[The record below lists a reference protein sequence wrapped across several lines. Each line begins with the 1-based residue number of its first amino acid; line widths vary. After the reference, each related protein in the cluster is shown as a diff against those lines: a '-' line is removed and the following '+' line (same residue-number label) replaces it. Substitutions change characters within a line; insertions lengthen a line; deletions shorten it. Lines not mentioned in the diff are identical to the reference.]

1 MPFFSSPSSLFC
13 GRSSVLSRYLGV
25 LARIGRAKTWISRS
39 FRQGLSR
46 RRESIVAAFYGVC
59 CHGCFV
65 SGVGTMMIMMFFGMS
80 RSFGLLHAPWSYL
93 ANALL
98 LAQFPLLHSMLLSR
112 RGHEVLRRLAP
123 YGLGGRL
130 ATTTY
135 ALIASVQ
142 VWLLFAL
149 WSPSGTVWWQ
159 ARGVLFDAL
168 CCLYAVA
175 WLLLLKS
182 IIDAG
187 FALQTGLLGWW
198 AVAHHRNPIY
208 PPMPATGLFRLCRQ
222 PIYVAFALTL
232 WTVPTI
238 TPDQLVVSLVLTAYC
253 LVGPLL
259 KEARFARL
267 FGKPFAHYQRR
278 VPYWLPW
285 PRPRAAVALSD
296 NVLKGAKAIPTSGQL
311 QDALRAASP
320 RLTPPPTPLASILI
334 HGSIALL
341 WMLLFA
347 RAFVLKGMLAWS
359 VGVVYVGYDTALL
372 AFVFWQTLGL
382 AKIAAKPESAG
393 AAPVTLGV
401 IVAAHNEAA
410 VLPLTLAAL
419 FDQSEPPELIVI
431 ADDGSTDE
439 TAVLLQRQFGLIE
452 PPLDTLS
459 SASSTHPA
467 LHWLRLS
474 HQGKPSA
481 LTLAM
486 HLVDTEMVL
495 TVDADT
501 LLEQNAIA
509 AMRDAFAS
517 DPKLVAA
524 TGILTPVCGPS
535 LSGRWF
541 QWFQT
546 YEYIRNFLSR
556 YAWMQMDSLLLI
568 SGAFAAYRRQAVVEV
583 GGFDPACLVED
594 YELIHRLRRY
604 SVVNHRGWTTSVVGA
619 SRALTDAPSSVGA
632 FLRQR
637 RRWFGGFLQTQYWYR
652 DMVGNRT
659 FGWLGLLMLPVK
671 AADTLQPIY
680 GLTAFALLLVY
691 LVTGRFVLVN
701 PVIGVIG
708 LKILIDFAFHL
719 WSIHLYRRWAAPSA
733 RISFASGLLAAL
745 LEPFSFQI
753 LRHLGAAWGWGMFL
767 TGGRQWGIQHRLGS
781 SSRLRT

>member
-1 MPFFSSPSSLFC
+1 M
-13 GRSSVLSRYLGV
+13 
-25 LARIGRAKTWISRS
+25 
-39 FRQGLSR
+39 
-46 RRESIVAAFYGVC
+46 FYGAC

-65 SGVGTMMIMMFFGMS
+65 AGVATMMIMMFFGMS
-80 RSFGLLHAPWSYL
+80 RSFGVLHAPWSYL

-112 RGHEVLRRLAP
+112 RGRAVLGRLAP
-123 YGLGGRL
+123 HGLGGRL

-149 WSPSGTVWWQ
+149 WSPSGTVWWR
-159 ARGVLFDAL
+159 ASGFLFGVL

-187 FALQTGLLGWW
+187 FALQTGLLGWR
-198 AVAHHRNPIY
+198 AVARHRTPIY

-232 WTVPTI
+232 WTAPTI

-253 LVGPLL
+253 LVGPLF
-259 KEARFARL
+259 KEARFARQ
-267 FGKPFAHYQRR
+267 FGEPFARYQQN

-285 PRPRAAVALSD
+285 PRRRAAVPFAD
-296 NVLKGAKAIPTSGQL
+296 NVRAGAKAIPTSGEL
-311 QDALRAASP
+311 ALRAASP
-320 RLTPPPTPLASILI
+320 RLTPPPTPLTSILI
-334 HGSIALL
+334 HGAIALL
-341 WMLLFA
+341 WVLLFA
-347 RAFVLKGMLAWS
+347 RAFVLNGLLAWS
-359 VGVVYVGYDTALL
+359 VGVVYVSYDTALL
-372 AFVFWQTLGL
+372 AFVFWQTFGL
-382 AKIAAKPESAG
+382 AKTTAKPRSAG

-419 FDQSEPPELIVI
+419 FNQSEPPELIVI
-431 ADDGSTDE
+431 ADDGSTDG
-439 TAVLLQRQFGLIE
+439 TAALLQRQFGLVE
-452 PPLDTLS
+452 PPLGALS
-459 SASSTHPA
+459 SASSTHPS

-481 LTLAM
+481 LNKAM
-486 HLVDTEMVL
+486 QFVDTEMVL

-501 LLEQNAIA
+501 LLEQNAIS
-509 AMRDAFAS
+509 AMRNAFAA

-568 SGAFAAYRRQAVVEV
+568 SGAFAAFRRQAVVEV

-604 SVVNHRGWTTSVVGA
+604 SVLNHRGWTTSVVGA
-619 SRALTDAPSSVGA
+619 SRALTDAPGSVGA

-652 DMVGNRT
+652 DMVGNRA

-708 LKILIDFAFHL
+708 LKILVDFAFHL
-719 WSIHLYRRWAAPSA
+719 WSIHLYRRWAAPSV

-753 LRHLGAAWGWGMFL
+753 LRHLGAAWGWGVFL
-767 TGGRQWGIQHRLGS
+767 TGVRQWGVQHRLGLVAAPS
-781 SSRLRT
+781 DMRAGAQD

>member
-1 MPFFSSPSSLFC
+1 M
-13 GRSSVLSRYLGV
+13 
-25 LARIGRAKTWISRS
+25 
-39 FRQGLSR
+39 
-46 RRESIVAAFYGVC
+46 VAVFYGAC

-65 SGVGTMMIMMFFGMS
+65 AGVGAMMIMMFFGMS
-80 RSFGLLHAPWSYL
+80 RSFGVLHAPWSYL

-112 RGHEVLRRLAP
+112 RGRAVLGRLAP
-123 YGLGGRL
+123 QGLGGRL

-149 WSPSGTVWWQ
+149 WSPSGTVWWR
-159 ARGVLFDAL
+159 ASGFLFGVL

-187 FALQTGLLGWW
+187 FALQTGLLGWR
-198 AVAHHRNPIY
+198 AVARHRVPIY
-208 PPMPATGLFRLCRQ
+208 PPMPVTGLFRLCRQ

-232 WTVPTI
+232 WTMPTI

-253 LVGPLL
+253 LVGPLF
-259 KEARFARL
+259 KEARFARQ
-267 FGKPFAHYQRR
+267 FGEPFARYQQN
-278 VPYWLPW
+278 VPYWLLW
-285 PRPRAAVALSD
+285 PPRRAAVPFAD
-296 NVLKGAKAIPTSGQL
+296 NVLVGAKAIPTSGEL

-320 RLTPPPTPLASILI
+320 RLTPPPTPLTSILI

-341 WMLLFA
+341 WVLLFA
-347 RAFVLKGMLAWS
+347 RAFVLNGLLAWS
-359 VGVVYVGYDTALL
+359 VGVVYVSYDTALL
-372 AFVFWQTLGL
+372 AFVFWQTFGL
-382 AKIAAKPESAG
+382 AKATAKPRSAG
-393 AAPVTLGV
+393 VAPVTLGL

-431 ADDGSTDE
+431 TDDGSTDE
-439 TAVLLQRQFGLIE
+439 TAALLQRQFGLAE
-452 PPLDTLS
+452 PPLGTLS
-459 SASSTHPA
+459 AASSTHPS

-481 LTLAM
+481 LNKAM
-486 HLVDTEMVL
+486 QLVDTEMVL

-501 LLEQNAIA
+501 LLEQNAIG
-509 AMRDAFAS
+509 AMRNAFAA

-568 SGAFAAYRRQAVVEV
+568 SGAFAAFRRQAVVEV
-583 GGFDPACLVED
+583 GGFDPVCLVED

-604 SVVNHRGWTTSVVGA
+604 SVLNHRGWTTSVVGA
-619 SRALTDAPSSVGA
+619 SRALTDAPGSVGA

-652 DMVGNRT
+652 DMVGNRA
-659 FGWLGLLMLPVK
+659 FSWLGLLMLPIK

-680 GLTAFALLLVY
+680 GLTAFAFLLVY
-691 LVTGRFVLVN
+691 LVTGRFALVN

-708 LKILIDFAFHL
+708 LKILVDFVFHL
-719 WSIHLYRRWAAPSA
+719 WSIHLYRRWAAPSV

-767 TGGRQWGIQHRLGS
+767 TGVRQWGVQHRLGLVAAPFDM
-781 SSRLRT
+781 RAGTQD

>member
-1 MPFFSSPSSLFC
+1 
-13 GRSSVLSRYLGV
+13 LSR
-25 LARIGRAKTWISRS
+25 
-39 FRQGLSR
+39 QQ
-46 RRESIVAAFYGVC
+46 ESLVAVFYGAC

-65 SGVGTMMIMMFFGMS
+65 ASVGAMMIMMFFGMS
-80 RSFGLLHAPWSYL
+80 RSFGVLHAPWSYL

-112 RGHEVLRRLAP
+112 PGRAVLGRLAP
-123 YGLGGRL
+123 HGLGGRL

-142 VWLLFAL
+142 VGLLFAL
-149 WSPSGTVWWQ
+149 WSPSGTVWWR
-159 ARGVLFDAL
+159 ASGFVFGVL

-187 FALQTGLLGWW
+187 FALQTGLLGWR
-198 AVAHHRNPIY
+198 AVARHRVPIY
-208 PPMPATGLFRLCRQ
+208 PPMPVTGLFRLCRQ

-253 LVGPLL
+253 LVGPLF
-259 KEARFARL
+259 KEARFARQ
-267 FGKPFAHYQRR
+267 FGEPFARYQQN

-285 PRPRAAVALSD
+285 SPRRAAVPFAD
-296 NVLKGAKAIPTSGQL
+296 NVLVGAKAIPTSGEL

-320 RLTPPPTPLASILI
+320 RLTPPPTPLTSILI

-341 WMLLFA
+341 WVLLFA
-347 RAFVLKGMLAWS
+347 RAFVLNGLLAWS
-359 VGVVYVGYDTALL
+359 VGVVYVSYDTALL
-372 AFVFWQTLGL
+372 AFVFLQTVGL
-382 AKIAAKPESAG
+382 AKTTATPRSAG

-431 ADDGSTDE
+431 TDDGSTDE
-439 TAVLLQRQFGLIE
+439 TAALLQRQFGLVE
-452 PPLDTLS
+452 PPLGALS
-459 SASSTHPA
+459 AASSTHPS

-481 LTLAM
+481 LNKAM
-486 HLVDTEMVL
+486 QLVDTEMVL

-501 LLEQNAIA
+501 LLEQNAIS
-509 AMRDAFAS
+509 AMRNAFAA

-535 LSGRWF
+535 VSGRWF

-556 YAWMQMDSLLLI
+556 YAWMQVDSLLLI
-568 SGAFAAYRRQAVVEV
+568 SGAFAAFRRQAVVEV
-583 GGFDPACLVED
+583 GGFDPTCLVED

-604 SVVNHRGWTTSVVGA
+604 NVLNHRGWTTSVVGA
-619 SRALTDAPSSVGA
+619 SRALTDAPGSVGA

-652 DMVGNRT
+652 DMVGNRA
-659 FGWLGLLMLPVK
+659 FSWLGLLMLPIK

-708 LKILIDFAFHL
+708 LKILVDFVFHL
-719 WSIHLYRRWAAPSA
+719 WSIHLYRRWAAPSV

-767 TGGRQWGIQHRLGS
+767 TGVRQWGVQHRLGLGVAPS
-781 SSRLRT
+781 DMRAGTQD

>member
-1 MPFFSSPSSLFC
+1 MVA
-13 GRSSVLSRYLGV
+13 VL
-25 LARIGRAKTWISRS
+25 
-39 FRQGLSR
+39 
-46 RRESIVAAFYGVC
+46 YGAC

-65 SGVGTMMIMMFFGMS
+65 AGVGTMMIMMFFGMN
-80 RSFGLLHAPWSYL
+80 RCFGVLHAPWSYL

-98 LAQFPLLHSMLLSR
+98 LAQFPLLHSVLLSR
-112 RGHEVLRRLAP
+112 SGHKVLRRLAP
-123 YGLGGRL
+123 QGLGGRL

-159 ARGVLFDAL
+159 ASGFLFGAL

-198 AVAHHRNPIY
+198 AVARRRAPIY
-208 PPMPATGLFRLCRQ
+208 PPMPVTGLFRLCRQ

-232 WTVPTI
+232 WTAPTI
-238 TPDQLVVSLVLTAYC
+238 TPDQFVVSLVLTAYC
-253 LVGPLL
+253 LIGPLF
-259 KEARFARL
+259 KEARFARQ
-267 FGKPFAHYQRR
+267 FGEPFTRYRQK

-285 PRPRAAVALSD
+285 PRRPAAAWLPD
-296 NVLKGAKAIPTSGQL
+296 NVLEGAKAIRTSGQL

-320 RLTPPPTPLASILI
+320 RLTPSPTPLASILI

-341 WMLLFA
+341 WMLLVA
-347 RAFVLKGMLAWS
+347 RAFVLKGLLAWS
-359 VGVVYVGYDTALL
+359 VGVVYVSYDTALL

-382 AKIAAKPESAG
+382 AKTIGRPRSPG

-410 VLPLTLAAL
+410 GLPLTLAAL

-431 ADDGSTDE
+431 ADDGSTDG
-439 TAVLLQRQFGLIE
+439 TAALLRRQFGLVE
-452 PPLDTLS
+452 PPLGALS
-459 SASSTHPA
+459 SASCTHPT

-474 HQGKPSA
+474 HQGKPAA
-481 LTLAM
+481 LNKAM
-486 HLVDTEMVL
+486 QLVDTELAL

-509 AMRDAFAS
+509 AMRNAFAA

-524 TGILTPVCGPS
+524 TGVLTPVCGPGW
-535 LSGRWF
+535 SGRWF

-556 YAWMQMDSLLLI
+556 YAWMRMDSLLLI
-568 SGAFAAYRRQAVVEV
+568 SGAFAAFRRQAVVEV

-604 SVVNHRGWTTSVVGA
+604 SVLNHQGWTTSVVGA
-619 SRALTDAPSSVGA
+619 SRARTDAPGSVGA

-652 DMVGNRT
+652 DMVGNRA
-659 FGWLGLLMLPVK
+659 FNWLGLLMLPVK

-691 LVTGRFVLVN
+691 LVTGRFVLFN

-708 LKILIDFAFHL
+708 LKILVDFAFHL

-733 RISFASGLLAAL
+733 RISLASGLLAAL

-753 LRHLGAAWGWGMFL
+753 LRHLGAAWGWGVFL
-767 TGGRQWGIQHRLGS
+767 TGARQWGIQRRLGLVVAAS
-781 SSRLRT
+781 DMRPGTQD